1 MDVATDEGPDV
12 FNKNNNQFI
21 GILVSIIS
29 SEIYNRYSGVE
40 LPKAQASFSKKRLVT
55 VLYFIF

>member
-1 MDVATDEGPDV
+1 MDVATDERPDV